1 MARITVSAA
10 APHRLDRVQASR
22 WTNRLKAPQRMNPT
36 KEQNAKKNRD
46 GQSHEYF
53 KDDFSA
59 TSQSNSA
66 SLFHR
71 ASMVQFH
78 D

>member
-1 MARITVSAA
+1 MARIKVSAA
-10 APHRLDRVQASR
+10 AAQRLDAVQASR
-22 WTNRLKAPQRMNPT
+22 GTNRLKAPQRMSPT
-36 KEQNAKKNRD
+36 KVQNAKKNRD

-53 KDDFSA
+53 KDDFSG

-66 SLFHR
+66 NLFHR